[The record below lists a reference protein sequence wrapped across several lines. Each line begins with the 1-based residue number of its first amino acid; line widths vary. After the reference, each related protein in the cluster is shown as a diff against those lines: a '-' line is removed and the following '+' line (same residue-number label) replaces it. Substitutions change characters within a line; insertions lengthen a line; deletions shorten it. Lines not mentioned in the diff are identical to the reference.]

1 MTTSPSRPYADPV
14 TSRADLASPT
24 DVPDRFPA
32 RAATGDDLGDAVSEG
47 LDVVEDRLLQAVSH
61 VDELINEVSSHLVL
75 AGGKR
80 VRPALTLMTSHL
92 GDPSCPEVVTAAV
105 AVELT
110 HLASLYH
117 DDVMDSA
124 PLRRGA
130 LAAQQVWG
138 NEVAILTGDLLFA
151 RASRLVASL
160 GPHAVAVQAET
171 FERLCLGQ
179 LHETMGPRDGE
190 DPVAHHLQVLRDKTG
205 SLIATAARYGAEL
218 SGADPATV
226 EVVVAY
232 GEAVGVAFQI
242 ADDVLDLADPKARA
256 ERTGKVPGTD
266 LREGVDTLPTLL
278 ARADAARG
286 DADATALVALLDPE
300 ALADDA
306 TLEATLL
313 AFADAPQTRAAH
325 DEAQRWSALAVRA
338 LDPLPDGAVK
348 DALADFA
355 RQVVER
361 DR

>member
-1 MTTSPSRPYADPV
+1 MTAPPVRAYAGPV
-14 TSRADLASPT
+14 TGADDRAPDLSEA
-24 DVPDRFPA
+24 VA
-32 RAATGDDLGDAVSEG
+32 LGLE
-47 LDVVEDRLLQAVSH
+47 VVEARLLEAVSH
-61 VDELINEVSSHLVL
+61 VDDLVDEVARHLVL

-80 VRPALTLMTSHL
+80 VRPALTLLTSHL
-92 GDPSCPEVVTAAV
+92 GAPQRPEVVTAAV

-124 PLRRGA
+124 PLRRGT

-151 RASRLVASL
+151 RASRLVSTL
-160 GPHAVAVQAET
+160 GPRAVLLQAET

-179 LHETMGPRDGE
+179 LHETMGPRPGE
-190 DPVAHHLQVLRDKTG
+190 DRVAHHLQVLRDKTG

-218 SGADPATV
+218 SGADARAV
-226 EVVVAY
+226 DVVVAY

-266 LREGVDTLPTLL
+266 LREHVETLPTLL
-278 ARADAARG
+278 VRADAAAG
-286 DADATALVALLDPE
+286 HADARALVDLLDGD
-300 ALADDA
+300 LSDDA
-306 TLEATLL
+306 ALERVLL

-325 DEAQRWSALAVRA
+325 VEAERWAQVAVDALA
-338 LDPLPDGAVK
+338 PLPAGDVK
-348 DALADFA
+348 DALAEFA
-355 RQVVER
+355 RGVTER